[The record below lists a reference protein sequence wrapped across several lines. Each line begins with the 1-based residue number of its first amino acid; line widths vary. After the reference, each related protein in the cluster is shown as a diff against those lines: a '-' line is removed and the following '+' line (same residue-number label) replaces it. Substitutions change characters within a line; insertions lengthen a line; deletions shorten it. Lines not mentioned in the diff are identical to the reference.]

1 MKKSTKKS
9 YGKLEKIVERTYEQL
24 LNQIIVQVND
34 QYVLYNKYS
43 ITRKSDGIVVHRRQ
57 DDERFTFSIM
67 KHAMIWITLDYNN
80 KFLESNRIK
89 VLDSQ
94 LTSVNIDKQIHFKL
108 KNCKD
113 LSQSVIYTN
122 KLQSD
127 NIRYKRI
134 IAEID
139 KYYKMANVCHNK
151 EIKNELN
158 GISRK

>member
-1 MKKSTKKS
+1 MKKSTKKT
-9 YGKLEKIVERTYEQL
+9 YRKLEKIVERTYEQL
-24 LNQIIVQVND
+24 LHQIIIKIND

-43 ITRKSDGIVVHRRQ
+43 ITRKSNCILVLRRRDNKQ
-57 DDERFTFSIM
+57 FMFDLM
-67 KHAMIWITLDYNN
+67 KHAMIWITLDYNR
-80 KFLESNRIK
+80 KFLESNRMK

-113 LSQSVIYTN
+113 FGKSVIYTN

-127 NIRYKRI
+127 NIRHKRI

-139 KYYKMANVCHNK
+139 KYYKLANVCHNK

-158 GISRK
+158 GISKK

>member
-1 MKKSTKKS
+1 MKKSTKKT
-9 YGKLEKIVERTYEQL
+9 YRKLEKIVSNTYEQL
-24 LNQIIVQVND
+24 LSQIIIKIND

-43 ITRKSDGIVVHRRQ
+43 ITRKSNSILVLRRRDNEQ
-57 DDERFTFSIM
+57 FTFDVM
-67 KHAMIWITLDYNN
+67 KHAMIWITLDYNK
-80 KFLESNRIK
+80 KFVESKRMK

-94 LTSVNIDKQIHFKL
+94 LISVNIDKQIHFKL

-113 LSQSVIYTN
+113 FGQSVIYTN

-127 NIRYKRI
+127 NIRHKRI

-139 KYYKMANVCHNK
+139 KYYKLANVCHNK